1 MISYSLGLNYYTSA
15 GIITLLTLQDTTKE
29 TIVAAFKKV
38 GIFFLSV
45 LIAFLIFKVFSYN
58 PFAYGMF
65 LLVFISSCHFIK
77 VYDAIPINAVLVTHF
92 LLEENMSLET
102 ITNEG
107 LLMIIGAG
115 IGILL
120 NIYIPSNVRY
130 IKKQQKIIEK
140 GFIDILNSISDL
152 ISNKNESPSIEEC
165 FESLKLDISRGL
177 DQAQANK
184 NNTFFKENRY
194 FTQYM
199 ELRCQQFSVLEE
211 IYSKI
216 KTLSTVPAQAHEVAF
231 FIKEISQSFSESQIA
246 KGLLDSLE
254 DLLLKFKESSLP
266 ITREEFENRAI
277 LYMLLMDLKVL
288 LRMKKNFAD
297 SLSKEQIELYW
308 KEQTQVE

>member
-1 MISYSLGLNYYTSA
+1 
-15 GIITLLTLQDTTKE
+15 
-29 TIVAAFKKV
+29 
-38 GIFFLSV
+38 
-45 LIAFLIFKVFSYN
+45 
-58 PFAYGMF
+58 MF
-65 LLVFISSCHFIK
+65 LLIFISACHYIK

-92 LLEENMSLET
+92 LLEQNMSWGT

-115 IGILL
+115 IGILI

-140 GFIDILNSISDL
+140 SFIDILNSLSQL
-152 ISNKNESPSIEEC
+152 IINKNEPDSIEEC
-165 FESLKLDISRGL
+165 FQSLSSDISRGL
-177 DQAQANK
+177 EQAQANK

-199 ELRCQQFSVLEE
+199 ELRCQQFSILEE
-211 IYSKI
+211 IHSKI
-216 KTLSTVPAQAHEVAF
+216 RTLNTVPVQAHEVAF

-266 ITREEFENRAI
+266 VTREEFENRAI
-277 LYMLLMDLKVL
+277 LYMILMDLKVL

-297 SLSKEQIELYW
+297 SLSKEQINLYW
-308 KEQTQVE
+308 KEQT